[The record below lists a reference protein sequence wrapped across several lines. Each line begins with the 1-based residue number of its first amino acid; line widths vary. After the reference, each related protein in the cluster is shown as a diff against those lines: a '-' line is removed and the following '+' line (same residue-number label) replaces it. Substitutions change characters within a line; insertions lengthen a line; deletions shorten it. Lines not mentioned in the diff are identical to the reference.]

1 MPRSVLAVVCI
12 SFRPE
17 RLDKRLTNLKL
28 PKRGRQTM
36 LSVRSCRSVVGPQR
50 VPAMAMFAI
59 NAFHGE
65 INAIAWNSSIQNER
79 HSEVNF

>member
-1 MPRSVLAVVCI
+1 
-12 SFRPE
+12 
-17 RLDKRLTNLKL
+17 
-28 PKRGRQTM
+28 M